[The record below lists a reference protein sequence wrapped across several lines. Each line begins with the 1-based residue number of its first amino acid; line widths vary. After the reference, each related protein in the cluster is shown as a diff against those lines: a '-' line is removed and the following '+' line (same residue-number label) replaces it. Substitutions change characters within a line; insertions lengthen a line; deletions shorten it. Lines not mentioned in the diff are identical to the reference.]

1 MRDLESVPGY
11 VQRVWW
17 QCGVSSAEGRAPLE
31 DGWAD
36 QTRRARPLQNWMQ
49 IRLCNARHLKQFV
62 VYPREI
68 AALVNWSS
76 EFRSHE
82 LRPGVLELAARYL
95 KVRVLSHHRLEDNYY
110 CALTRFQAT
119 RGWRE

>member
-1 MRDLESVPGY
+1 ML
-11 VQRVWW
+11 
-17 QCGVSSAEGRAPLE
+17 
-31 DGWAD
+31 
-36 QTRRARPLQNWMQ
+36 
-49 IRLCNARHLKQFV
+49 IRFGHASNARHLKQFA

-82 LRPGVLELAARYL
+82 LRPGAPELFLELAARYL